1 MDILCIGNFY
11 LKKIN
16 QDKKLINN
24 YQNKFELD

>member
-11 LKKIN
+11 LKKKD